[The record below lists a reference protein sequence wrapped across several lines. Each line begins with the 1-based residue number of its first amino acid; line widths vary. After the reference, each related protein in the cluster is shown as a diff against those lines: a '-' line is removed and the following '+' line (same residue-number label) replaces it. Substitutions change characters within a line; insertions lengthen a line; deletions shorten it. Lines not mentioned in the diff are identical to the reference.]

1 MVVPARPSIAST
13 ALSRL
18 VIIAMRPGLL
28 STKLS
33 AASILGSM
41 LPKIEAALNFV
52 ESKPGRIAII
62 TSLDKAVDAIEGRAG
77 TTITE

>member
-1 MVVPARPSIAST
+1 
-13 ALSRL
+13 
-18 VIIAMRPGLL
+18 
-28 STKLS
+28 
-33 AASILGSM
+33 M

-77 TTITE
+77 TTKTE